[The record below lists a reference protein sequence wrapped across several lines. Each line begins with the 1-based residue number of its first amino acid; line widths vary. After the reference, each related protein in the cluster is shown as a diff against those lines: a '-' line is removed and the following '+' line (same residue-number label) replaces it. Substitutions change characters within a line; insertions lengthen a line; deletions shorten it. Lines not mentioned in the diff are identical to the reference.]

1 MPRPAAPTA
10 PAARR
15 RPATAL
21 VRTYAMAERSSH
33 LDFDIRDQA
42 SRAPLTEIH
51 KHAYFQIQVNLA
63 GETQHQIGGALR
75 PFPTRALSFV
85 LPHRMHRVPHPPGT
99 RWLVINFSQAFL
111 RPDLQLDPLDL
122 EDVALAIAP
131 ELAPFQFQ
139 EHLDFMFDDA
149 SFAEIQVLL
158 DAMQRENSARRLGS
172 LALIRGCLLQLL
184 ALCCQRYETELL
196 ALAASQAQRGSRRA
210 ALDRVQRYLRENLAG
225 EPTLAAAAEAAS
237 LSPNYLAHMVK
248 KETGRTF
255 TELLTER
262 RLALA
267 QELLLSTGARIGEIA
282 RRCGFADEAYFARRF
297 RQWHSLSPR
306 AWREQ
311 MRALAPGPIAI
322 PSKSCVE

>member
-1 MPRPAAPTA
+1 MPSSVRTPASATGRRKVAAP
-10 PAARR
+10 
-15 RPATAL
+15 
-21 VRTYAMAERSSH
+21 VRVYAMAERSSH
-33 LDFDIRDQA
+33 LDFDIRDQ
-42 SRAPLTEIH
+42 SRRAPLTEIH
-51 KHAYFQIQVNLA
+51 KHEYFQIQVNLA
-63 GETQHQIGGALR
+63 GETQQQIGGALR

-111 RPDLQLDPLDL
+111 WPDLQVDPLDL
-122 EDVALAIAP
+122 EDVPLAVAP

-139 EHLDFMFDDA
+139 EHLDFLFDDA
-149 SFAEIQVLL
+149 SFAEIQSLL
-158 DAMQRENSARRLGS
+158 DTLQRENTARRLGS

-184 ALCCQRYETELL
+184 ALCCRRYETELL
-196 ALAASQAQRGSRRA
+196 ALAAGQAQRGSRRA

-237 LSPNYLAHMVK
+237 LSPNYLAHLLK

-267 QELLLSTGARIGEIA
+267 QELLLGSAARISEIA

-297 RQWHSLSPR
+297 RQWHGLSPR

-311 MRALAPGPIAI
+311 RWAERNPVQVLR
-322 PSKSCVE
+322 

>member
-1 MPRPAAPTA
+1 MPRPTSTPA

-15 RPATAL
+15 SKAAAP

-33 LDFDIRDQA
+33 LDFDIRDQ
-42 SRAPLTEIH
+42 SRRAPLTEIH
-51 KHAYFQIQVNLA
+51 KHEYFQIQVNLA
-63 GETQHQIGGALR
+63 GETQQQIGGALR
-75 PFPTRALSFV
+75 AFPTRALSFV

-99 RWLVINFSQAFL
+99 RWLVINFSPAFL
-111 RPDLQLDPLDL
+111 RPDLQVDPLDL
-122 EDVALAIAP
+122 EDVPLAVAP

-139 EHLDFMFDDA
+139 EHLDFVFDA
-149 SFAEIQVLL
+149 EAFAEIQTLL
-158 DAMQRENSARRLGS
+158 DTMQRENVARRLGS

-184 ALCCQRYETELL
+184 ALCCRRYEAELL
-196 ALAASQAQRGSRRA
+196 ALAAGQAQQGSRRA
-210 ALDRVQRYLRENLAG
+210 ALARVQRYLRENLAG

-237 LSPNYLAHMVK
+237 LSPNYLAHLVK

-262 RLALA
+262 RLVLA

-282 RRCGFADEAYFARRF
+282 RRCGFVDEAYFARRF
-297 RQWHSLSPR
+297 RQWHGLSPR

-311 MRALAPGPIAI
+311 MQAGTQANPVQVLR
-322 PSKSCVE
+322 